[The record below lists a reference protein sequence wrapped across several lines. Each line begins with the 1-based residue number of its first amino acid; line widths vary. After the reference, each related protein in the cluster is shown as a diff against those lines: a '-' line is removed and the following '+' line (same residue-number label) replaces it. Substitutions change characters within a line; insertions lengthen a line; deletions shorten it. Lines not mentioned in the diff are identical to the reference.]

1 MIAHLFGWLV
11 LVCAIGG
18 LIEWLVWLR
27 RAVRWQRERAKFE
40 PWELC

>member
-1 MIAHLFGWLV
+1 MMILFGWLV